1 MYTAVRMI
9 IGLKILIYETNES
22 DLCSEFLDKK
32 QAAV

>member
-9 IGLKILIYETNES
+9 IGLKTLIYKTNES

-32 QAAV
+32 QTAV